1 MAVQIIIVII
11 TLLTII
17 ICRQLYSKTT
27 EEDGLVV
34 VVAGS
39 NNNPLKTSRMDGWM
53 DGTEDGLDRSSKPM
67 MASLPK
73 HHHHHQQQ
81 QSLAWTAEDIVSIC
95 KPLYCWMIENE

>member
-11 TLLTII
+11 ILLTII
-17 ICRQLYSKTT
+17 ICRQLYSRTT

-39 NNNPLKTSRMDGWM
+39 NNSPLKTSKMDGWM
-53 DGTEDGLDRSSKPM
+53 DGTEDGLASSSKSR

-73 HHHHHQQQ
+73 HHHHLHQ
-81 QSLAWTAEDIVSIC
+81 QSLAWTAEDFVSIC
-95 KPLYCWMIENE
+95 KPLYYWMFENE